1 MARDRP
7 VEHVGQ
13 ATATPRRVAPSAYCG
28 WPSEEGR
35 RRILAVPMAKKTRSR
50 GPLGLIRTLNY
61 MAFLPLAARAPM
73 YGRLVLALLGDDR
86 IPWSRKAVLGIAA
99 GYLASPLDFI
109 PEWIPLIGA
118 IDDVAVVVLALDI
131 FLEGIPRELL
141 DEKLDELGIERRD
154 LDGDL
159 ERVRRIV
166 PRSVRRVAMRLP
178 DAIAG
183 AGSLVRRSGVD
194 RRLRSWISE
203 GQPA

>member
-1 MARDRP
+1 
-7 VEHVGQ
+7 
-13 ATATPRRVAPSAYCG
+13 
-28 WPSEEGR
+28 
-35 RRILAVPMAKKTRSR
+35 MAKKTRSR

-61 MAFLPLAARAPM
+61 MAFLPLAARAPT

-99 GYLASPLDFI
+99 GYLASPLDVI
-109 PEWIPLIGA
+109 PESIPLIGA

-131 FLEGIPRELL
+131 FLEGIPRDLL

-159 ERVRRIV
+159 ERVRRVV
-166 PRSVRRVAMRLP
+166 PRSVRRVALRLP
-178 DAIAG
+178 DALAG
-183 AGSLVRRSGVD
+183 AGSLIRRSGID